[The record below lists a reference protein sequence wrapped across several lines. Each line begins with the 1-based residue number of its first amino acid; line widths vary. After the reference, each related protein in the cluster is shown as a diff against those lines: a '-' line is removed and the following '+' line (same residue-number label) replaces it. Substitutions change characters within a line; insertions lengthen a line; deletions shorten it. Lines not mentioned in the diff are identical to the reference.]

1 MILGGV
7 FISHYFLNLLQDIHI
22 FRVLW
27 PYWPI
32 CISYNISLGLLA
44 ALKMSVIERLQ
55 WHLGQK
61 AKGKNDAVELTNP
74 ERVDRHGGGDQG
86 PGEQG
91 GVNSSFQGAGK

>member
-1 MILGGV
+1 
-7 FISHYFLNLLQDIHI
+7 
-22 FRVLW
+22 
-27 PYWPI
+27 
-32 CISYNISLGLLA
+32 
-44 ALKMSVIERLQ
+44 MSVIERLQ

-91 GVNSSFQGAGK
+91 GVNSSFQGAGNNTSTFGGL